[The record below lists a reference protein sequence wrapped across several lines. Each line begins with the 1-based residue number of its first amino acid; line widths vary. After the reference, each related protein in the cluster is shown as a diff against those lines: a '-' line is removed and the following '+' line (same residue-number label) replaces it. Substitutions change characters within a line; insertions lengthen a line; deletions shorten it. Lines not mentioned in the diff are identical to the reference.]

1 MLPGKREEED
11 NAWFAS
17 TGQAD
22 ATAAGGVVG
31 RGDWEDLRAGATYE
45 AGPEREPRWE

>member
-11 NAWFAS
+11 DAWFAS
-17 TGQAD
+17 TGKAD
-22 ATAAGGVVG
+22 DAAGGVVG

-45 AGPEREPRWE
+45 AGPEREPG